1 MGKFLKFIFLILLG
15 LSIGQ
20 VHAQSSEII
29 DTTHVKEVLLQAMEL
44 VDRGENEKVIELIE
58 YGEFLADSMN
68 YAYGRSLADLARID
82 LLVTMRL
89 ADSALIVGKDF
100 VENLADSRLK
110 VQFLNLQ
117 ATAYRMKGAYDKSI
131 ESYSDAL
138 SEADSRNISTD
149 SRMKAGIKMNMAV
162 VYGELG
168 DNNLMLESYLES
180 LQFAEQANDS
190 AFLAVILNNLGD
202 TFVSFEEPEKAVSYL
217 ERALGIARDINS
229 KVDELRVLT
238 NYANALTDLGELDE
252 ALELYE
258 QAFDLH
264 KAIREGVPPFILLH
278 NMGVLNR
285 QKGDFEEA
293 ERNFKES
300 LSFSEDYGVE
310 EGIYYNSNALGELFG
325 YQEQFQEARNWYEKA
340 MVTAKRLGSTQFISS
355 AYFNLY
361 ATNKELTD
369 YKKALENFEYYTQIT
384 DSLFDLEKEKE
395 FANLTSKL
403 ELEQQIRVNEA
414 LQEQQIVKDQKLR
427 FQVAALIA
435 SLLALSLLLVIIYV
449 VLRSR
454 KAIKGKNVELES
466 TTKQLEE
473 ILESRDHLMGVLAH
487 DLRSPLAT
495 LRGLLDLINSDLLSI
510 EEIKELS
517 KTIEPTLQKNSDT
530 IEGLLAWSLSQS
542 NGLKIQPE
550 EVNLNEIIQSVVDR
564 QSYHLNDKK
573 LSISLEFDDHSDAIA
588 DESAIRMVLRNLL
601 MNAIKFTKEGGDINI
616 RTKSLEDTNT
626 VLIEVEDT
634 GIGIH
639 EDLKNDLFNNVVP
652 SRKGTN
658 AEQGNGFGLSMCR
671 TFVDKM
677 SGNIYFESEQG
688 KGSTFYIELPKA
700 QVD

>member
-168 DNNLMLESYLES
+168 DNNLMLESYIES

-217 ERALGIARDINS
+217 ERALSIARDINS

-325 YQEQFQEARNWYEKA
+325 DQEQFQEARNWYEKA

-550 EVNLNEIIQSVVDR
+550 EVNLNEVIQSVVDR

-616 RTKSLEDTNT
+616 RTKVLEDTNT